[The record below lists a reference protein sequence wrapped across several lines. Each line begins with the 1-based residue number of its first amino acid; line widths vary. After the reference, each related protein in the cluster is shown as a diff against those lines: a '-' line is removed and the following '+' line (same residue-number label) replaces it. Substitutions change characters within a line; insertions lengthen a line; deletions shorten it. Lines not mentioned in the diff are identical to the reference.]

1 MDFSKIQ
8 HISFTTAKEAVIV
21 AKFLQSLDY
30 KIKKEYLKESFY
42 ECNLPFGNFEI
53 ALLYYYYGFT
63 KLGNGEWRCSNDGG
77 VIFTYSTKAKHLI
90 RREKLKRLNS
100 L

>member
-1 MDFSKIQ
+1 MELDKIQ
-8 HISFTTAKEAVIV
+8 HISFTTAKEAVMV
-21 AKFLQSLDY
+21 AKFLQSLGY

-42 ECNLPFGNFEI
+42 EYDLPFGNFEI
-53 ALLYYYYGFT
+53 ALLYYGFT
-63 KLGNGEWRCSNDGG
+63 KFGNEWRGSNDGG

-90 RREKLKRLNS
+90 RREKLKRLNN